1 MCVRM
6 ATDKIDAMIA
16 DLSAAAKGGAA

>member
-16 DLSAAAKGGAA
+16 DLSAAAKGGAV